1 MKIAVLGAGAVG
13 CFFGGLLAEQGQS
26 VTLITRPAHAEAIR
40 SQGLGIHAGERTRFI
55 HSVKATTDSSALA
68 DAGLVLCCVKAD
80 QIAQAAEAI
89 SAYTHHGVPVLA
101 LQNGL
106 TSAGHLSSLLPDHHV
121 WPVLV
126 YAAIGMKEPGVV
138 AHRGGHTLCL
148 DQRARD
154 TFWHGSLVG
163 ELIDLDHSA
172 DMTAARW
179 RKLIV
184 NCVLNAVSAVT
195 QKTYGELMQ
204 VPSMIDVVDALFN
217 ECIAVA
223 GACEVAVDPELKDDI
238 LHIVRTMPEQYSSTA
253 QDVAR
258 GRVTEIEE
266 FNGFIMQKGREHQ
279 VPTPANTTLYTL
291 VKVIETS

>member
-26 VTLITRPAHAEAIR
+26 VILITRPAHAEAIT
-40 SQGLGIHAGERTRFI
+40 SQGLGIHEGERTRFI
-55 HSVKATTDSSALA
+55 HAVKATTDSSALA

-80 QIAQAAEAI
+80 QVVQAAEAI
-89 SAYTHHGVPVLA
+89 RTYTHHGVPVLA

-106 TSAGHLSSLLPDHHV
+106 TSADHLANRLPDHQV

-126 YAAIGMKEPGVV
+126 YAAIGMKAAGIV

-148 DQRARD
+148 DQRARA
-154 TFWHGSLVG
+154 TSWHPSLVG
-163 ELIDLDHSA
+163 ELIALDHSD

-184 NCVLNAVSAVT
+184 NCVLNALSAVA
-195 QKTYGELMQ
+195 QKSYGELMQ
-204 VPSMIDVVDALFN
+204 VPSMMDVMDALFY
-217 ECIAVA
+217 ECAAVA
-223 GACEVAVDPELKDDI
+223 AACEVAIDPGLRDDI

-253 QDVAR
+253 QDIAR

-279 VPTPANTTLYTL
+279 VPTPVNTTLYTL
-291 VKVIETS
+291 TKAIEVP